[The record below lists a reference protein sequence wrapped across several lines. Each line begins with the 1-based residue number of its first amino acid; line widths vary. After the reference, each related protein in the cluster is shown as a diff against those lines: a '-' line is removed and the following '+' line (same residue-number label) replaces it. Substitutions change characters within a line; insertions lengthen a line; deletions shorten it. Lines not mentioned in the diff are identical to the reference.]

1 MKLFPAI
8 DIKNGQ
14 CVRLKQGSFQ
24 DVLVYSENPLK
35 IAKQWEAAGA
45 SFIHIVDLDG
55 ALVGHSVNDEVIK
68 SIVNEVKIPIQ
79 VGGGIR
85 TIKDIESKLTL
96 GIERVIIGTKAV
108 NDPAFIKEAITTFGS
123 KRIVIGIDAKDGM
136 VAIEGWEKLS
146 NYQAVTLALEMKK
159 YGVKTIVYTDISKDG
174 MLQGPNISHTK
185 EMVQTTGLNIIASGG
200 VSSLKDLE
208 MLEEINVYGAII
220 GKALYENRIDLKKAV
235 HLFEKKNI

>member
-24 DVLVYSENPLK
+24 DVLVYSENPVK

-85 TIKDIESKLTL
+85 TIKDIESKLVL
-96 GIERVIIGTKAV
+96 GIDRVIIGTKAV

-174 MLQGPNISHTK
+174 MLQGPNIAHTK

-208 MLEEINVYGAII
+208 MLEEIDVYGAII